1 MQFPPTLNATSAGAV
16 SPAESIHRHMRWL
29 LAIALA
35 GIGVLLLSLGFATYT
50 VPTVLVPD
58 RGGVFREGVA
68 GAPQYLH
75 PVWCRN
81 DLGAD
86 SDLCNLVYRGLM
98 QLDANGRIVPDLAE
112 SWSTIDGR
120 VYQFRLRPN
129 LFWHDGQALTVDDV
143 YFSLTTLQDPALAN
157 IPGLS
162 TLWRSMTVEKL
173 DERTIQVTL
182 PQPFAPFIDLMT
194 VGLLPEHIYRN
205 TPVLDLVTKPLT
217 ANPIGAGPMRIVEIA
232 SNRARLE
239 PSPFNGGQTPY
250 ILALELRFY
259 PDYPSIVAAFDEQQ
273 IDGLSTILP
282 GDIRIAAQRDDIQL
296 FSSVESAYENVLLN
310 LNNPN
315 TPFFQDRRV
324 REALLAAIDRTT
336 LIDDVLSGQ
345 GVVAHG
351 TIAPGH
357 WAYSDAVAQHPYDPD
372 RARALLE
379 QAGWVDGNGDGV
391 REQDGAPLRFI
402 LLVKDDL
409 RHQQI
414 GAYLAESWAEIGV
427 SVNVQP
433 VSFNGMVS
441 DFLAP
446 RAFEAA
452 LTDWRQVGDPD
463 PFAQWHSSQIEGNGQ
478 NYGAWNNPNADQLM
492 EAARATTDEAQRRE
506 YYAEFQAIFADE
518 LPALPLFHPL
528 YTYGV
533 STRVNNVQIGALNT
547 PSERFSSFPS
557 WYIDSRRIP
566 ASQVQA
572 DATSPSPADAPG
584 AP

>member
-1 MQFPPTLNATSAGAV
+1 
-16 SPAESIHRHMRWL
+16 MRWL
-29 LAIALA
+29 LLIAVTGIALLVIA
-35 GIGVLLLSLGFATYT
+35 LGFATYT

-81 DLGAD
+81 DFGVD
-86 SDLCNLVYRGLM
+86 SDLCSLMHRGLM
-98 QLDANGRIVPDLAE
+98 RLDANGRIVPDLAE
-112 SWSTIDGR
+112 SWTTIDSR
-120 VYQFRLRPN
+120 VYQFRLKPN
-129 LFWHDGQALTVDDV
+129 LFWHDGHALTVDDV
-143 YFSLTTLQDPALAN
+143 YFSLTTLQDPVLAN

-162 TLWRSMTVEKL
+162 LLWRSMTVEKL
-173 DERTIQVTL
+173 DDRTIQISL

-194 VGLLPEHIYRN
+194 VGLLPEHVYRD

-217 ANPIGAGPMRIVEIA
+217 ANPIGAGPMRIVAIEP
-232 SNRARLE
+232 NRVRLE

-250 ILALELRFY
+250 ILSLELRVY
-259 PDYPSIVAAFDEQQ
+259 PDYPSLVAAFDEQQ
-273 IDGLSTILP
+273 IDGLSSVLP
-282 GDIRIAAQRDDIQL
+282 ADVRTAAQRDDIRL
-296 FSSVESAYENVLLN
+296 FSSIESVYENVLLN

-324 REALLAAIDRTT
+324 REALLISIDRNA
-336 LIDDVLSGQ
+336 LIDEALSGQ
-345 GVVAHG
+345 GVIAHG

-357 WAYSDAVAQHPYDPD
+357 WAYSDAVAQHSYDPQ
-372 RARALLE
+372 RARLLLE
-379 QAGWVDGNGDGV
+379 QAGWRDQNGDGV
-391 REQDGAPLRFI
+391 RDQDGASLRFI

-414 GAYLAESWAEIGV
+414 GAFLAESWAEVGV
-427 SVNVQP
+427 GVTVQP
-433 VSFNGMVS
+433 VSFTGLVS
-441 DFLAP
+441 DFLVP

-478 NYGAWNNPNADQLM
+478 NYGAWNSPEVDQLI
-492 EAARATTDEAQRRE
+492 EAARATTDEAQRRA
-506 YYAEFQAIFADE
+506 YYAEFQTIFADQ

-533 STRVNNVQIGALNT
+533 SSRVNNIQMGALNT
-547 PSERFSSFPS
+547 PSERFRDFPS
-557 WYIDSRRIP
+557 WYINSRRIP
-566 ASQVQA
+566 ASQA
-572 DATSPSPADAPG
+572 PADAVSISPDE
-584 AP
+584 P

>member
-1 MQFPPTLNATSAGAV
+1 
-16 SPAESIHRHMRWL
+16 MRWL
-29 LAIALA
+29 LVIALA
-35 GIGVLLLSLGFATYT
+35 GIGVLVLSLGFATYT

-98 QLDANGRIVPDLAE
+98 RLDANGRIVPDLAE
-112 SWSTIDGR
+112 SWNTIDGR

-129 LFWHDGQALTVDDV
+129 LFWHDGHALTVDDV
-143 YFSLTTLQDPALAN
+143 YFSLTTLQDPVLAN

-162 TLWRSMTVEKL
+162 SLWRSMTVEKL
-173 DERTIQVTL
+173 DERTIQITL

-232 SNRARLE
+232 SNRVRLE

-282 GDIRIAAQRDDIQL
+282 GDIRIAAQREDIQL

-324 REALLAAIDRTT
+324 REALLDAIDRNT
-336 LIDDVLSGQ
+336 LIDNVLSGH
-345 GVVAHG
+345 GVVAHS

-357 WAYSDAVAQHPYDPD
+357 WAYSNAVAQHPYDPD

-379 QAGWVDGNGDGV
+379 QAGW
-391 REQDGAPLRFI
+391 
-402 LLVKDDL
+402 
-409 RHQQI
+409 
-414 GAYLAESWAEIGV
+414 
-427 SVNVQP
+427 
-433 VSFNGMVS
+433 
-441 DFLAP
+441 
-446 RAFEAA
+446 
-452 LTDWRQVGDPD
+452 
-463 PFAQWHSSQIEGNGQ
+463 
-478 NYGAWNNPNADQLM
+478 
-492 EAARATTDEAQRRE
+492 
-506 YYAEFQAIFADE
+506 
-518 LPALPLFHPL
+518 
-528 YTYGV
+528 
-533 STRVNNVQIGALNT
+533 
-547 PSERFSSFPS
+547 
-557 WYIDSRRIP
+557 ID
-566 ASQVQA
+566 
-572 DATSPSPADAPG
+572 
-584 AP
+584 